1 MHCRAVQITCSLRLA
16 GLMHSKYHQKEGII
30 MLCLPLL
37 LLGGFQ
43 EGIDCAVAGE
53 LAAPMVPKVLRE
65 GDASNFGRY
74 TESTDV
80 EIPVPPPIGVEAAD
94 AFFQDWLHN
103 AAEQRSH
110 NGDKLLV

>member
-1 MHCRAVQITCSLRLA
+1 
-16 GLMHSKYHQKEGII
+16 
-30 MLCLPLL
+30 MLWLPLL
-37 LLGGFQ
+37 LLGGCQ
-43 EGIDCAVAGE
+43 ESIDCAVAGE

-65 GDASNFGRY
+65 GDTSNFGRY

-103 AAEQRSH
+103 AAEQRGH
-110 NGDKLLV
+110 NGDKLLILRRMRYCWPFAVGASQGASWPRL